1 MKKWRAHEISEFAY
15 HLGRLLESG
24 IPVIHSLEILSEQFQ
39 GKRQMQ
45 IIEMRKA
52 LEKGDSFAK
61 VINHLGFP
69 SIFVSLV
76 GLAYSHG
83 KLDTALYDLA
93 QLFERKR
100 ILRQQFIKKCTYP
113 VFLFLTTILIMI
125 AFILLL
131 IPRYK
136 ELLENFHADLPQY
149 TKMIFNISD
158 NLSDH
163 LLLILISILCLM
175 IVLLLYFYYLVK
187 RRRLYSFMLRVPVVR
202 NILQMQLTHTFTS
215 QIGHMLEAG
224 MGFLESIDEIS
235 RHWPYRDLNG
245 SIAQMKEEI
254 LSGQALSMIKPKIPF
269 LHKEY
274 FRLVK
279 LAESQGTLG
288 QHLILC
294 SRLMEDRLNHL
305 LEKVMKWIEP
315 GMILL
320 LGIFVA
326 IAVLSLFTPM
336 LEIIQTL

>member
-24 IPVIHSLEILSEQFQ
+24 IPVIHSLEILSEQYR
-39 GKRQMQ
+39 GVRHTQ
-45 IIEMRKA
+45 IIEMRRA

-83 KLDTALYDLA
+83 KLDTALFDLA
-93 QLFERKR
+93 QLYERKR
-100 ILRQQFIKKCTYP
+100 IYRQQLIKKCTYP
-113 VFLFLTTILIMI
+113 VFLFLTTILIMV
-125 AFILLL
+125 AFFLLL

-149 TKMIFNISD
+149 TKMIFNISEYLSD
-158 NLSDH
+158 NLFS
-163 LLLILISILCLM
+163 ILIIILCLKA
-175 IVLLLYFYYLVK
+175 IFILYFYYLRQRNK
-187 RRRLYSFMLRVPVVR
+187 LYSFLLRVPVVR
-202 NILQMQLTHTFTS
+202 KFLQFQLTHTFTS
-215 QIGHMLEAG
+215 QIGHMLDAG
-224 MGFLESIDEIS
+224 MGILEAFEEIS
-235 RHWPYRDLNG
+235 RHWPYRDLNET
-245 SIAQMKEEI
+245 IVQMKEEI
-254 LSGQALSMIKPKIPF
+254 LTGQALSLIKPKIPF

-279 LAESQGTLG
+279 LAESQGTLA
-288 QHLILC
+288 QHLLLC
-294 SRLMEDRLNHL
+294 SRLMEERINKR
-305 LEKVMKWIEP
+305 LEKLLKWIEP

-320 LGIFVA
+320 LGVIVA

-336 LEIIQTL
+336 LEMIQTI